1 MKNIFKYCHYFLN
14 KEFKKEYYISL
25 IIFFISSLLN
35 IIGVASL
42 LPLIAIILNPE
53 IIFNNNF
60 VDLKKTSFSPE
71 QLKFII
77 VLSFLFLNVISIITN
92 FFVSIYNA
100 YVSKKIPILLRFD
113 LYKKMYEINP
123 EQMMIMDKQKV
134 GNILGAEVSRLQN
147 VITSY
152 ISLIYSSFTF
162 ILLLSFSF
170 ILDFKNTFF
179 IILLVLCVGL
189 ILLLVRKTLL
199 NMSQIIKNNTFLQNK
214 MSHVFN
220 YGFKDFIILNQ
231 FSNIFNKY
239 KKVANKNL
247 RLSIIESVIIVTP
260 KIFFDFLFFI
270 VVTGLVLFGGLSDV
284 NNYNFNLVIVV
295 IYIMYRCIPI
305 VNSLYK
311 SLTIIFSNSV
321 SLESVKNFREKLVK
335 NKKTKIAGKDIIK
348 DKNKNLIL
356 SNVEYSYPNSDK
368 KFKYNIKILNG
379 SKTLIYGD
387 SGVGKSTLI
396 DILTCFIDPKKGRFS
411 YGDYNIQNFKTSYLK
426 KISYIPQT
434 FMIFPETISYNIAF
448 KEKFTQQE
456 ITNLKKIYFICG
468 LNKIEPIFENIF
480 KKKLLLNTPNLSG
493 GEKQRLSFARSI
505 YKKPEFL
512 FIDEALN
519 ALDVN
524 SEIEILSKTNK
535 YLKKFTLVYISHRPI
550 KKFFNK
556 RILIKK

>member
-1 MKNIFKYCHYFLN
+1 
-14 KEFKKEYYISL
+14 
-25 IIFFISSLLN
+25 
-35 IIGVASL
+35 
-42 LPLIAIILNPE
+42 
-53 IIFNNNF
+53 
-60 VDLKKTSFSPE
+60 
-71 QLKFII
+71 
-77 VLSFLFLNVISIITN
+77 
-92 FFVSIYNA
+92 
-100 YVSKKIPILLRFD
+100 
-113 LYKKMYEINP
+113 
-123 EQMMIMDKQKV
+123 
-134 GNILGAEVSRLQN
+134 
-147 VITSY
+147 
-152 ISLIYSSFTF
+152 
-162 ILLLSFSF
+162 
-170 ILDFKNTFF
+170 
-179 IILLVLCVGL
+179 
-189 ILLLVRKTLL
+189 
-199 NMSQIIKNNTFLQNK
+199 MSQIIKNNTFLQNK

-247 RLSIIESVIIVTP
+247 RLGIIESVIIVTP

-396 DILTCFIDPKKGRFS
+396 DILTCFIEPKKGS
-411 YGDYNIQNFKTSYLK
+411 LV
-426 KISYIPQT
+426 
-434 FMIFPETISYNIAF
+434 M
-448 KEKFTQQE
+448 E
-456 ITNLKKIYFICG
+456 IT
-468 LNKIEPIFENIF
+468 IF
-480 KKKLLLNTPNLSG
+480 KIL
-493 GEKQRLSFARSI
+493 
-505 YKKPEFL
+505 KPH
-512 FIDEALN
+512 I
-519 ALDVN
+519 
-524 SEIEILSKTNK
+524 
-535 YLKKFTLVYISHRPI
+535 
-550 KKFFNK
+550 
-556 RILIKK
+556 